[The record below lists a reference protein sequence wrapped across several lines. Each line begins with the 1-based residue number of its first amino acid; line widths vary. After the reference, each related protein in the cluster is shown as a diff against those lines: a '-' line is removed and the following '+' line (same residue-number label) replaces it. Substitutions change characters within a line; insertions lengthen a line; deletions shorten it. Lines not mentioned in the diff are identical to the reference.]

1 MKGRGKYCINS
12 ELLDILS
19 LVAALTKSKYV
30 LKDKMLSRVV
40 KEKLLRATIIHYITQ
55 KQFWFLSLYNSRC
68 DTSDIIP
75 NLTEFILQING
86 ETRR

>member
-30 LKDKMLSRVV
+30 LRDKMLSGVV
-40 KEKLLRATIIHYITQ
+40 KEKLLRATIKHYITQ

-68 DTSDIIP
+68 DTSDIIT